1 MARKSSTRKSRGIVS
16 RVYSPINH
24 FFQATGESV
33 GAVTNTARNI
43 VRKSIN
49 AVNKVGKSFS
59 GHTNQAIRNLTGKRK
74 ASRRSTRR
82 NARSTRRRQNH

>member
-1 MARKSSTRKSRGIVS
+1 MARNNRTRKAGGLVS

-24 FFQATGESV
+24 FFQASGESV

-49 AVNKVGKSFS
+49 VVNKVGKSFTS
-59 GHTNQAIRNLTGKRK
+59 HTNMAIRNLTGKRK
-74 ASRRSTRR
+74 GSRKGSRKNRQSTRR
-82 NARSTRRRQNH
+82 GRK

>member
-1 MARKSSTRKSRGIVS
+1 MARKSSTRKARGIVG
-16 RVYSPINH
+16 RVYSPLNH
-24 FFQATGESV
+24 LFRATGESV

-59 GHTNQAIRNLTGKRK
+59 SHTNMAIRNLTGKRK
-74 ASRRSTRR
+74 QNSRRRQSTRR
-82 NARSTRRRQNH
+82 NRRN